1 MLEELRINQQV
12 AFEINASINAFSC
25 RHDDWADMRLS
36 IVSLS
41 VLDQDRA
48 KAFYTDVLGFAV
60 DTDMPMDGEGN
71 RWLSLTAPEGTK
83 DVTLLL
89 EKTDETAA
97 EQIERRRKQG
107 IPATAFLSSDIQAE
121 CESLK
126 AKGVTFVMEPTT
138 QPYGGVD
145 AIFADSEG
153 NLICLH
159 QDEKA

>member
-1 MLEELRINQQV
+1 MLEELRANQHNRTV
-12 AFEINASINAFSC
+12 ANATMKAFSR

-36 IVSLS
+36 FVSLS

-60 DTDMPMDGEGN
+60 DTDMPMDEQGN
-71 RWLSLTAPEGTK
+71 RWLALTAPEGTQE
-83 DVTLLL
+83 VTLLL
-89 EKTDETAA
+89 EKMDDTAG
-97 EQIERRRKQG
+97 EQIERRRELG
-107 IPATAFLSSDIQAE
+107 IPATAFLSSDVHAE

-145 AIFADSEG
+145 AVFTDSEG